1 MLTTIPQERPT
12 MRIPEPGTYVYDEG
26 EERFRITIEQ
36 DIHIK
41 RDNHFACLDA
51 SRVTFPLTL
60 RPIRQGDR
68 FQPFGMKGTKLVSDY
83 LADQKVAPADRRRQ
97 LVLTDCNGDIIWLV
111 DRRPDGR
118 FTVSDDTVNTLL
130 ISHIPT
136 PDTSNP

>member
-1 MLTTIPQERPT
+1 
-12 MRIPEPGTYVYDEG
+12 
-26 EERFRITIEQ
+26 
-36 DIHIK
+36 
-41 RDNHFACLDA
+41 
-51 SRVTFPLTL
+51 
-60 RPIRQGDR
+60 
-68 FQPFGMKGTKLVSDY
+68 MKGTKLVSDF

-118 FTVSDDTVNTLL
+118 FTVSGDTVNTLL